1 LRFILAFSYNLITLP
16 KNQRTVSIEVD
27 IVPFGKIGEP
37 DQQIF
42 WADSGNP
49 MNILGFAEALANAE
63 IASIDGLEIQVISLP
78 AFIFLKIFAWSDR
91 GGRTDKDIEDIE
103 SVLLKYEDYERVY
116 TELAEELDNQVVKF
130 TDANIYL
137 LGQDI
142 CKILQT
148 KTLIELNK
156 ILIKLIKKF
165 DSDDE
170 KSLGYKL
177 IVLQKGIN
185 SRNIKK

>member
-1 LRFILAFSYNLITLP
+1 MITYQEKQALSDLIAIFKELDLPMILVVAGARLLIFDRKYGEGRSTKDWDVAVSIENWKAYERLRETLINGDSPCFKFTKRSHKFIHISTN
-16 KNQRTVSIEVD
+16 IEVD

-42 WADSGNP
+42 WDDSENS
-49 MNILGFAEALANAE
+49 MNVLGFAEA
-63 IASIDGLEIQVISLP
+63 
-78 AFIFLKIFAWSDR
+78 
-91 GGRTDKDIEDIE
+91 
-103 SVLLKYEDYERVY
+103 
-116 TELAEELDNQVVKF
+116 
-130 TDANIYL
+130 
-137 LGQDI
+137 
-142 CKILQT
+142 
-148 KTLIELNK
+148 NK